1 MAEQSIRRV
10 AFETARLQLARVR
23 GSTGQVR
30 DTGFRLITQVVA
42 DALKLERVG
51 VWLFEDSRRR
61 LVCHTQYVRSRSVYE
76 AGQVLHVEQFPSY
89 FAALEQR
96 RALPADD
103 ARTHPQTAELT
114 RPYLIPNRIM
124 SMLDAPIIRQ
134 GQVVGVICHEAVD
147 TLHSW
152 TQSEVDFAGSA
163 ADIAALIMEQAE
175 RLELE
180 AALALQTRQRLENSK
195 LDALA
200 RMARTVAHDM
210 NNLLAVVVGVADEA
224 KAMKC
229 SHCLEHAQSLH
240 GAAEVGSRL
249 VQRLFELGGR
259 HGPVTTPVDVGVVL
273 HEMEPALRTLVG
285 KAIGLSVRIDARRPG
300 VLMAR
305 DELEQVILNLVV
317 NARDA
322 TGPEGRIEV
331 VVREPVKDDDL
342 PPDRLVLEVIDDGSG
357 MDERTKAHLFEPY
370 FTTKPGGS
378 GLGLAIV
385 YNVARRAGG
394 TVQVASEPGT
404 GSVVQVV
411 LPRHLAAR

>member
-1 MAEQSIRRV
+1 MADQSIRRV

-30 DTGFRLITQVVA
+30 EAGFRLITQVVA

-51 VWLFEDSRRR
+51 VWMFEDSRRR
-61 LVCHTQYVRSRSVYE
+61 LVCNTQFVRSRRDYE
-76 AGQVLHVEQFPSY
+76 AGQVLHVEQFPAY

-96 RALPADD
+96 RALPAED
-103 ARTHPQTAELT
+103 ARTHPQTGELAT
-114 RPYLIPNRIM
+114 PYLIPNHIV

-134 GQVVGVICHEAVD
+134 GQVVGVICHETVD
-147 TLHSW
+147 TRHSW
-152 TQSEVDFAGSA
+152 TQAEVDFAGSA
-163 ADIAALIMEQAE
+163 ADIAALILEQAE
-175 RLELE
+175 RVELE
-180 AALALQTRQRLENSK
+180 AALAVQARQRLESSK
-195 LDALA
+195 LEALA

-224 KAMKC
+224 KELDC
-229 SHCLEHAQSLH
+229 PHCREHAQSLH
-240 GAAEVGSRL
+240 GAAEVGGRL

-259 HGPVTTPVDVGVVL
+259 QAPVAAPVELGVVVR
-273 HEMEPALRTLVG
+273 EMESALRTLVG
-285 KAIGLSVRIDARRPG
+285 KAIALTVRIEARRPE
-300 VLMAR
+300 VLMPR
-305 DELEQVILNLVV
+305 DELEQVVLNLVV

-322 TGPEGRIEV
+322 SRPDGRIEV

-342 PPDRLVLEVIDDGSG
+342 PPDRLVLEVIDDGTG

-370 FTTKPGGS
+370 FTTKVGGS

-394 TVQVASEPGT
+394 MVQVASEPGT

-411 LPRHLAAR
+411 LPRHLATR